1 MVAALTAIQ
10 YRHESMQLFIGMDYG
25 TVSEFIVSD
34 DYNRI
39 DHARDYHAHQSRV
52 TSIHVTSEGWYLF
65 SNTMLQLTLYLLSH
79 EDLMQFFTIKLYMYS
94 KK

>member
-1 MVAALTAIQ
+1 MGAAATAIH
-10 YRHESMQLFIGMDYG
+10 YRHESMQLFIGMDNG

-52 TSIHVTSEGWYLF
+52 TSIHVTSEGWYIFLTYSQRTLAF
-65 SNTMLQLTLYLLSH
+65 GGMIIWRYVVIRVKSLQ
-79 EDLMQFFTIKLYMYS
+79 DC
-94 KK
+94 